1 MTIKPISGLL
11 IVATISLVSC
21 KKEETAEKN
30 TADQKPVPSVYE
42 IVNGTNV
49 SQQPV
54 QPQQNMTVTPTQ
66 TTTTVTP
73 PAQPVVAKGMNPA
86 HGQPGH
92 RCDIPVGAPLNS
104 PPGKPTPPQGVTQ
117 AQKTNSQ
124 NFTVTP
130 TSLTPTGNTTTS
142 SQNSAVPELLS
153 TPTTE
158 TAPGMNPPH
167 GQAGH
172 RCDIAVG
179 APLPK
184 S

>member
-1 MTIKPISGLL
+1 MTIRPISGLL
-11 IVATISLVSC
+11 LAATISLVSC

-42 IVNGTNV
+42 IVNGTNMPK
-49 SQQPV
+49 QPV
-54 QPQQNMTVTPTQ
+54 QPQQNLTVTPTQ

-73 PAQPVVAKGMNPA
+73 PVQPTVAKGMNPA

-104 PPGKPTPPQGVTQ
+104 PAAKPATPQGTAKV
-117 AQKTNSQ
+117 QKVETPSY
-124 NFTVTP
+124 TVTP
-130 TSLTPTGNTTTS
+130 VNTSESGTTTTP
-142 SQNSAVPELLS
+142 NSGTPALIS
-153 TPTTE
+153 TQ
-158 TAPGMNPPH
+158 TANVTQLGTNPPH
-167 GQAGH
+167 GQEGH

-184 S
+184 Q